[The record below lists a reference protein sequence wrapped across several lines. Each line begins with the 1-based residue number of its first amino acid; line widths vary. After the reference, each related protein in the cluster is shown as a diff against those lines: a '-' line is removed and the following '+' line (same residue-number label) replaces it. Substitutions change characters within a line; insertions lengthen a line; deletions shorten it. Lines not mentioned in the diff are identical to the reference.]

1 MILQKNNQHTLKN
14 AHKRF
19 EEYSFKRDSLRDRYF
34 GFKEWMRLKGYSG
47 RTISSRKHHLRY
59 FILWC
64 EERDLQKPTDITKPI
79 LDRYQRHLFNILKT
93 NGEPLSLG
101 TQNIRLV
108 SVKAYF
114 KWMMVQNLILFN
126 PASELE
132 SPRVPYM
139 LPRSILSVPQVE
151 HILSQP
157 DLRKQKGLCD
167 RAIMEVFYSTGIRRV
182 ELIQLKVDD
191 VDFSRETLFIREGK
205 GRKDRVVPIGTRALL
220 WVKKYL
226 EEVRAFA
233 CEDPTEKSLFLSP
246 QGTPIKPKRLTD
258 WVKTHIKA
266 ASIDKRGSCHI
277 FRHTTATLMLENG
290 ADTRYIQQLLGHAK
304 LETTQIY
311 TQVSIT
317 KLKEVH
323 KATHPAKVPEGFSL
337 D

>member
-1 MILQKNNQHTLKN
+1 MTTQKNV
-14 AHKRF
+14 HKRF
-19 EEYSFKRDSLRDRYF
+19 EEYSFSRDSLRDWYF
-34 GFKEWMRLKGYSG
+34 RFKEWMRVKGYSD

-64 EERDLQKPTDITKPI
+64 EDRGLQKATEITKPI
-79 LDRYQRHLFNILKT
+79 LDRYQRHLFNLRKT

-108 SVKAYF
+108 SVKSYF
-114 KWMMVQNLILFN
+114 RWMMKQNLILFN

-132 SPRVPYM
+132 SIRVPYM
-139 LPRSILSVPQVE
+139 LPRSILSVSQVE
-151 HILSQP
+151 QILSQP
-157 DLRKQKGLCD
+157 DLKKQKGICD

-182 ELIQLKVDD
+182 ELIHLNVADID
-191 VDFSRETLFIREGK
+191 WSRETLFIREGK

-220 WVKKYL
+220 WVRKYL
-226 EEVRAFA
+226 EEVRAFVRK
-233 CEDPTEKSLFLSP
+233 DPAEKTLFLTSR
-246 QGTPIKPKRLTD
+246 GYPIKPKRLSD
-258 WVKTHIKA
+258 WIKAYIKA
-266 ASIDKRGSCHI
+266 AGIDKRGSCHI
-277 FRHTTATLMLENG
+277 FRHTVATLMLENG

-323 KATHPAKVPEGFSL
+323 KATHPAKVPEDFSIN
-337 D
+337 